1 MAEPLPGVMETNM
14 SMNKEKLYEA
24 KGCAIICHT
33 EVFMSEK
40 RDSDLDLRTVWEL
53 HGYTFVIPY
62 QQRGYKW
69 TKDNVINL
77 LDDLIV
83 FRKEVV
89 PFYCLQPIAVVP
101 VGKEEEHK
109 YSVVDG
115 QQRLTTLY
123 LLYKYLVSDGAD
135 LSESTELFHYEYERD
150 KNNERRNLLQ
160 KRIENEND
168 ATIDFFYIT
177 QAYLAIK
184 KWFEDRQDA
193 KGLFLNLLKEADT
206 SRKFIQ
212 VIWYTVGEDKKHDVF
227 RNINSGKIQLTNLEL
242 IKALLLNRQ
251 NGIPNQEFVALQFGR
266 IERQLEEDRFWF
278 MMCKKDVNRKH
289 GQSRMDLLFNLVE
302 GIPDEEYQTDPRASF
317 FHLAKLDSSALLA
330 VWKKVC
336 EAFQRLKDIFD
347 DPYAFHYV
355 GFLTSFGGSPLK
367 SILDKSEFLTKSE
380 FLAYLRDE
388 VKNCLGRVH
397 DKLEDYS
404 YGDGKER
411 LCRLFVL
418 HNIESIL
425 QRYENLKETRGLRF
439 SYEYFPFELLEKQS
453 WNIEHI
459 ASRTDNDLT
468 EEKTRKDWLNSMESD
483 YQKVVKDAI
492 SQEKWTGDFSDKK
505 KFDSLYKAIVKEV
518 ETDSIS
524 ERKKDGIGNLVLLD
538 EHTNKSFHNALFP
551 SKRKIVLTASGLR
564 NKSDSKNNLKDV
576 KSVYVPLCTQQVYT
590 KAYNKSTDV
599 KLNSW
604 TKADY
609 DAYLADMKEKLAF
622 YFDGGEK

>member
-1 MAEPLPGVMETNM
+1 MKE
-14 SMNKEKLYEA
+14 MN
-24 KGCAIICHT
+24 G
-33 EVFMSEK
+33 
-40 RDSDLDLRTVWEL
+40 DLDLRTVWEL

-83 FRKEVV
+83 FMKEAS

-101 VGKEEEHK
+101 VGKAGEHK
-109 YSVVDG
+109 YCVVDG

-123 LLYKYLVSDGAD
+123 LLYKYLVSDGID

-160 KRIENEND
+160 KRIEVEND

-177 QAYLAIK
+177 QAYLSIRE
-184 KWFEDRQDA
+184 WFEDKQDA
-193 KGLFLNLLKEADT
+193 KHLFLNLLKESDQ
-206 SRKFIQ
+206 SRKSVQ

-227 RNINSGKIQLTNLEL
+227 RNINSGKIQLTNPEL

-251 NGIPNQEFVALQFGR
+251 NGHKNQKLVALQFWR

-278 MMCKKDVNRKH
+278 MMCKKDVNKKH
-289 GQSRMDLLFNLVE
+289 GQSRMDLLFNLVV
-302 GIPDEEYQTDPRASF
+302 GIPDEEYQTDPRTSF

-367 SILDKSEFLTKSE
+367 SILDKSESLTKSE

-411 LCRLFVL
+411 LCRLLVL

-439 SYEYFPFELLEKQS
+439 SYEYFPFELLDKQS

-459 ASRTDNDLT
+459 ASQTDNDLT

-492 SQEKWTGDFSDKK
+492 SQEKWPGDFSDKK

>member
-1 MAEPLPGVMETNM
+1 MKE
-14 SMNKEKLYEA
+14 MN
-24 KGCAIICHT
+24 G
-33 EVFMSEK
+33 
-40 RDSDLDLRTVWEL
+40 DLDLRTVWEL

-69 TKDNVINL
+69 TNDNVINL

-83 FRKEVV
+83 FMKKES

-101 VGKEEEHK
+101 VGKAGEHK
-109 YSVVDG
+109 YCVVDG

-123 LLYKYLVSDGAD
+123 LLYKYLVSDGID

-150 KNNERRNLLQ
+150 KNNERRNLLR
-160 KRIENEND
+160 KRIEVEND

-177 QAYLAIK
+177 QAYLSIK
-184 KWFEDRQDA
+184 KWFEDKQDA
-193 KGLFLNLLKEADT
+193 KDLFLNLLKESDQ
-206 SRKFIQ
+206 SRKSVQ

-251 NGIPNQEFVALQFGR
+251 NGLKNQKLVALQFWR
-266 IERQLEEDRFWF
+266 IEHQLEEDRFWF
-278 MMCKKDVNRKH
+278 MMCKKDVNKKH

-302 GIPDEEYQTDPRASF
+302 DIPDKEYQTDPRASF

-411 LCRLFVL
+411 LCRLLVL

-551 SKRKIVLTASGLR
+551 SKRKIVLTANGLR

>member
-1 MAEPLPGVMETNM
+1 MKE
-14 SMNKEKLYEA
+14 MN
-24 KGCAIICHT
+24 G
-33 EVFMSEK
+33 
-40 RDSDLDLRTVWEL
+40 DLDLRTVWEL

-77 LDDLIV
+77 LDDLTV
-83 FRKEVV
+83 FMKKES

-101 VGKEEEHK
+101 VGKAGEHK
-109 YSVVDG
+109 YCVVDG

-123 LLYKYLVSDGAD
+123 LLYKYLVSDGID

-150 KNNERRNLLQ
+150 KNNERRNLLR
-160 KRIENEND
+160 KRIEDEND

-177 QAYLAIK
+177 KAYLAIR
-184 KWFEDRQDA
+184 KWFEDKQDA
-193 KGLFLNLLKEADT
+193 KHLFLNLLKESDQ
-206 SRKFIQ
+206 SRKSVQ

-227 RNINSGKIQLTNLEL
+227 RNINSGKIQLTNPEL

-251 NGIPNQEFVALQFGR
+251 NGLPNQELGALQFER

-278 MMCKKDVNRKH
+278 MMCKKDVNKKH
-289 GQSRMDLLFNLVE
+289 GQSRMDLLFNLVV
-302 GIPDEEYQTDPRASF
+302 GIQDEEYQTDPRASF

-439 SYEYFPFELLEKQS
+439 SYEYFPFELLDKQS

-459 ASRTDNDLT
+459 ASQTDNDLT

-524 ERKKDGIGNLVLLD
+524 ERKKDGIGNLGLLD

-609 DAYLADMKEKLAF
+609 DAYLAE
-622 YFDGGEK
+622 GGTARCHSPVCRFAPQFSKNRRRKA

>member
-1 MAEPLPGVMETNM
+1 MKE
-14 SMNKEKLYEA
+14 MN
-24 KGCAIICHT
+24 G
-33 EVFMSEK
+33 
-40 RDSDLDLRTVWEL
+40 DLDLRTVWEL

-77 LDDLIV
+77 LDDLTV
-83 FRKEVV
+83 FMKKES

-101 VGKEEEHK
+101 VGKAGEHK
-109 YSVVDG
+109 YCVVDG

-123 LLYKYLVSDGAD
+123 LLYKYLVSDGID

-150 KNNERRNLLQ
+150 KNNERRNLLR
-160 KRIENEND
+160 KRIEDEND

-177 QAYLAIK
+177 KAYLAIR
-184 KWFEDRQDA
+184 KWFEDKQDA
-193 KGLFLNLLKEADT
+193 KHLFLNLLKESDQ
-206 SRKFIQ
+206 SRKSVQ

-227 RNINSGKIQLTNLEL
+227 RNINSGKIQLTNPEL

-251 NGIPNQEFVALQFGR
+251 NGLPNQELGALQFER

-278 MMCKKDVNRKH
+278 MMCKKDVNKKH
-289 GQSRMDLLFNLVE
+289 GQSRMDLLFNLVV
-302 GIPDEEYQTDPRASF
+302 GIQDEEYQTDPRASF

-439 SYEYFPFELLEKQS
+439 SYEYFPFELLDKQS

-459 ASRTDNDLT
+459 ASQTDNDLT

-524 ERKKDGIGNLVLLD
+524 ERKKDGIGNLGLLD

>member
-1 MAEPLPGVMETNM
+1 MEGFM
-14 SMNKEKLYEA
+14 KEMN
-24 KGCAIICHT
+24 G
-33 EVFMSEK
+33 
-40 RDSDLDLRTVWEL
+40 DLDLRTVWEL

-69 TKDNVINL
+69 TNDNVINL
-77 LDDLIV
+77 LDDLTV
-83 FRKEVV
+83 FMKEESA
-89 PFYCLQPIAVVP
+89 FYCLQPIAVVP
-101 VGKEEEHK
+101 VGKAGEYK
-109 YSVVDG
+109 YCVVDG

-123 LLYKYLVSDGAD
+123 LLYKYLVSDGID

-150 KNNERRNLLQ
+150 KNNERRNLLR
-160 KRIENEND
+160 KRIEDEND

-177 QAYLAIK
+177 KAYLAIRE
-184 KWFEDRQDA
+184 WFEDKQDA
-193 KGLFLNLLKEADT
+193 KDLFLNLLKESDR
-206 SRKFIQ
+206 SRRSVQ

-227 RNINSGKIQLTNLEL
+227 RNINSGKIQLTNPEL

-251 NGIPNQEFVALQFGR
+251 NGLPNQELVALQFER
-266 IERQLEEDRFWF
+266 IECQLEEDRFWF
-278 MMCKKDVNRKH
+278 MMCKKDVNKKH

-302 GIPDEEYQTDPRASF
+302 DIPDKEYQTDPRASF
-317 FHLAKLDSSALLA
+317 FHLSKLDSSALL
-330 VWKKVC
+330 VFWKKVC

-505 KFDSLYKAIVKEV
+505 EFDSLYKAIVKEV

>member
-1 MAEPLPGVMETNM
+1 METNM
-14 SMNKEKLYEA
+14 SMNKEKMHEA
-24 KGCAIICHT
+24 KLCAIICQI

-40 RDSDLDLRTVWEL
+40 RDEDLDLRTVWEL

-83 FRKEVV
+83 FMNPDK
-89 PFYCLQPIAVVP
+89 PTFYCLQPIAVVP

-123 LLYKYLVSDGAD
+123 LLYKYLVSDDAD
-135 LSESTELFHYEYERD
+135 LSESTEMFHYEYERD

-184 KWFEDRQDA
+184 KWFETRQDD
-193 KGLFLNLLKEADT
+193 KGRFLNLLKEP
-206 SRKFIQ
+206 SRSCKSVQ

-251 NGIPNQEFVALQFGR
+251 NGIPNQELVALQFGR

-302 GIPDEEYQTDPRASF
+302 GITDKEYQTNPRASF
-317 FHLAKLDSSALLA
+317 FRLSKLDSSKLLA
-330 VWKKVC
+330 YWKKIC
-336 EAFQRLKDIFD
+336 EAFQRFKDIFD
-347 DPYAFHYV
+347 DPYTFHYV

-367 SILDKSEFLTKSE
+367 SILDKSESLTKSD
-380 FLAYLRDE
+380 FLSYLRYE
-388 VKNCLGRVH
+388 VKSCLGKVH

-404 YGDGKER
+404 YGDGKDR

-425 QRYENLKETRGLRF
+425 QRYENLKEARDLRF
-439 SYEYFPFELLEKQS
+439 SYEYFPFELLDKQS

-459 ASRTDNDLT
+459 ASQTDNAL
-468 EEKTRKDWLNSMESD
+468 KTRNEREDWLNCMKVD
-483 YQKVVKDAI
+483 YPKAVEDVI
-492 SQEKWTGDFSDKK
+492 SQEKWLGDFSDDKN
-505 KFDSLYKAIVKEV
+505 FNSLYRAIVKEV
-518 ETDSIS
+518 EIDSIS

-538 EHTNKSFHNALFP
+538 EHTSKSFHNALFP

-564 NKSDSKNNLKDV
+564 NKSDSKTNLDDV

-599 KLNSW
+599 KLNAW
-604 TKADY
+604 KKADY

-622 YFDGGEK
+622 YFDGEEK

>member
-1 MAEPLPGVMETNM
+1 MKE
-14 SMNKEKLYEA
+14 MN
-24 KGCAIICHT
+24 G
-33 EVFMSEK
+33 
-40 RDSDLDLRTVWEL
+40 DLDLRTVWEL

-83 FRKEVV
+83 FMKKES

-101 VGKEEEHK
+101 VGKAGEHK
-109 YSVVDG
+109 YCVVDG

-123 LLYKYLVSDGAD
+123 LLYKYLVSDGID

-160 KRIENEND
+160 KRIEDEND

-177 QAYLAIK
+177 QAYLSIK
-184 KWFEDRQDA
+184 KWFEDKQDA
-193 KGLFLNLLKEADT
+193 KDLFLNLLKESDQ
-206 SRKFIQ
+206 SRKSVQ

-227 RNINSGKIQLTNLEL
+227 RNINSGKIQLTNPEL

-251 NGIPNQEFVALQFGR
+251 NALPNQELVALQFER

-278 MMCKKDVNRKH
+278 MMCKKDVNKKH
-289 GQSRMDLLFNLVE
+289 GQSRMDLLFNLVV
-302 GIPDEEYQTDPRASF
+302 GIQDEEYQTDPRASF